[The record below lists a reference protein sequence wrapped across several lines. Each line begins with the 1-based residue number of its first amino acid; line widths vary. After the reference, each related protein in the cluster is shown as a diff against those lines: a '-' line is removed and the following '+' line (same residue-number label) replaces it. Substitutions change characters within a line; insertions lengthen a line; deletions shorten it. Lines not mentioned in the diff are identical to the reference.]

1 MWFDSFF
8 EKKNNE
14 ENLRKDLFL
23 YIGWLIA
30 FLWNRSTLNKQ
41 TSEQALKMHYILE
54 IQKQLSH
61 QKLDKIHDLILSD
74 RRIKV
79 REIAE
84 AMGISI
90 EQVHF
95 ILHNELNM
103 KKLSTRWMSLPL
115 LCKPKAN
122 WYANISWLFGGT

>member
-1 MWFDSFF
+1 
-8 EKKNNE
+8 
-14 ENLRKDLFL
+14 
-23 YIGWLIA
+23 
-30 FLWNRSTLNKQ
+30 
-41 TSEQALKMHYILE
+41 MHYILE

-103 KKLSTRWMSLPL
+103 KKLSTR
-115 LCKPKAN
+115 
-122 WYANISWLFGGT
+122 